1 MNGEMILF
9 EDIPVRKEWD
19 NENEKWW
26 FSVVDVVGV
35 LTYQPDRLSA
45 GNYWRKLKQ
54 RLKKEGCQSVT
65 NCHELKLTASDG
77 KKYLTDVADIE
88 QLLRI
93 IQSVPSK
100 KAEPVKQW
108 LAKVGS
114 ERIDES
120 INPELAVERIIDTYR
135 KKGYPDE
142 WILQRMKSTDAR
154 NEWTGEW
161 IKGGIKD
168 KEFTILTNIMTKVWS
183 GKEVSEYKNHKG
195 LKTKDNLRDHM
206 TTSELAINSLAEIA
220 TTEIAKADKPYGLV
234 DNKKVAIEGADIAR
248 EAREKI
254 EKRIGRKI
262 VSKLNAKNYP
272 KTQLISDSQEDE

>member
-1 MNGEMILF
+1 MNDEMILF

-19 NENEKWW
+19 KENEKWW

-35 LTYQPDRLSA
+35 LTDQPDRLSA

-248 EAREKI
+248 EARE
-254 EKRIGRKI
+254 R
-262 VSKLNAKNYP
+262 
-272 KTQLISDSQEDE
+272 